1 MVSSRESK
9 CSLSCSARECAP
21 SGARILFPLE
31 LTIGGWVGFFIKTKC
46 PDASEARVRVR
57 EEFDLI
63 VNWLEYC

>member
-1 MVSSRESK
+1 MFIVLFCARVRSFW
-9 CSLSCSARECAP
+9 SANSFSFRANN
-21 SGARILFPLE
+21 
-31 LTIGGWVGFFIKTKC
+31 GWVGGFFIKTKC

>member
-1 MVSSRESK
+1 M
-9 CSLSCSARECAP
+9 
-21 SGARILFPLE
+21 
-31 LTIGGWVGFFIKTKC
+31 GGWVGFFIKTKC